1 MKEIATGPSVRVEPL
16 EEGAIWRVL
25 LAAPKANILDH
36 AMIEDLT
43 RVFGEARTAAGLK
56 CLVIEGE
63 GAHFSFGASVPE
75 HLPGEV
81 NRMLPAFHKMF
92 RALFESCVF
101 SIAVVRGQ
109 CLGGGMELA
118 LFCNRV
124 VAAPGAKFGQP
135 EIRLA
140 VLAPVASVML
150 PARVGQARAEDLCVS
165 GRIVDVE
172 EALRIGL
179 ADEVAEDP
187 AAAALEYV
195 RANLLDKSAAALH
208 HAVWAL
214 REPLRVRV
222 EEDLHRVEQIYLTGL
237 MSTRDA
243 EEGLRAFLERRPPRW
258 SDA

>member
-1 MKEIATGPSVRVEPL
+1 MKEIAAGERVRVEPL
-16 EEGAIWRVL
+16 EGEAVWRVV
-25 LAAPKANILDH
+25 LAAPKANVLDH
-36 AMIEDLT
+36 AMIEGLT
-43 RVFGEARTAAGLK
+43 HVFQEARTARGLK
-56 CLVIEGE
+56 CLLIEGE
-63 GAHFSFGASVPE
+63 GANFSFGASVPE

-81 NRMLPAFHKMF
+81 NRMLPGFHGLF
-92 RALFESCVF
+92 RALFDSCVF
-101 SIAVVRGQ
+101 SVAAVRGQ

-118 LFCNRV
+118 MFCNRV
-124 VAAPGAKFGQP
+124 VAAPDAKFGQP

-140 VLAPVASVML
+140 VFAPVASVML

-165 GRIVDVE
+165 GRIVDAG

-187 AAAALEYV
+187 AAAALEYI
-195 RANLLDKSAAALH
+195 RANLLGKSAVALH

-243 EEGLRAFLERRPPRW
+243 EEGLRAFLEKREPRW